1 MRFPFPAAVSTPD
14 MRERHTGWIVF
25 LLTLAVGGI
34 GMAATGSL
42 LYIRLVYM
50 SVLVLAAAGIWAMIS
65 LRGVRVARRARSLR
79 ASVGDIFEETIE
91 VSNASRLPRLFL
103 EVENESTL
111 PQAAGSRLVTMI
123 GSRENRT
130 YLARTWLTSRGAFPL
145 GPTTLRSGDPF
156 GFFSARKTFPAT
168 DSLLVLPLI
177 LPLANFPSPPGML
190 PGGKAI
196 RRKAYE
202 VTPHAAGV
210 REYVTGDPLKRIH
223 WPSTARRG
231 KLMVKEFEQDPQAEL
246 WIFLDAQLGIQVEQ
260 KSEAEQ
266 VWNDWMFIR
275 RPKIKLAASTI
286 EYGACIAASLAHYFI
301 EQRRAVGLV
310 TNGPVYTVIPAER
323 SERQESKVLET
334 LAFVSGEGELSLAS
348 LVDLQSPQM
357 PFGSS
362 AVLITPSSREDVLL
376 AVELLQRRNLR
387 PLVLLLMAES
397 FGGRPGSE
405 ALAEKL
411 EARGV
416 AVCKIYKDAD
426 LAETLQAFAN
436 LHKGLENRTW
446 QAIPSFPSI

>member
-1 MRFPFPAAVSTPD
+1 MRQ
-14 MRERHTGWIVF
+14 RHTGWIIF
-25 LLTLAVGGI
+25 LLTLAVGGL
-34 GMAATGSL
+34 GMAATGTL
-42 LYIRLVYM
+42 LYVRLVYM
-50 SVLVLAAAGIWAMIS
+50 SVLVLLVAWVWARIS
-65 LRGVRVARRARSLR
+65 LRGARILRQARSLR

-91 VSNASRLPRLFL
+91 ISNDSRLPRLFV
-103 EVENESTL
+103 EVENESSL

-123 GSRENRT
+123 ASKETRT
-130 YLARTWLTSRGAFPL
+130 YLARTWLTRRGAFPL

-156 GFFSARKTFPAT
+156 GFFTAQKTFPAA

-177 LPLANFPSPPGML
+177 IPLSDFPSPPGML

-246 WIFLDAQLGIQVEQ
+246 WIFLDAQVGIQAEQ
-260 KSEAEQ
+260 KSEGEQ

-275 RPKIKLAASTI
+275 RPKIKLAVSTI

-357 PFGSS
+357 PLGSS
-362 AVLITPSSREDVLL
+362 AVLITPSSRDDVLL

-387 PLVLLLMAES
+387 PLVLLLMAQS

-405 ALAEKL
+405 SLAEKL
-411 EARGV
+411 NGRGV

-436 LHKGLENRTW
+436 LHKGLENRSW
-446 QAIPSFPSI
+446 QAIPLPLSI

>member
-1 MRFPFPAAVSTPD
+1 MCRSLVAVSTPD
-14 MRERHTGWIVF
+14 MRKRHTGWIVF

-42 LYIRLVYM
+42 LYVRLVYLG
-50 SVLVLAAAGIWAMIS
+50 VLVLFTAWVWTWVS
-65 LRGVRVARRARSLR
+65 LRGVRVLRQARSLR

-91 VSNASRLPRLFL
+91 VSNSTRLPRLFL
-103 EVENESTL
+103 EVENESNL
-111 PQAAGSRLVTMI
+111 PQAAGSRLVTMV
-123 GSRENRT
+123 GSKENRT

-156 GFFSARKTFPAT
+156 GFFTARKTFPSA

-177 LPLANFPSPPGML
+177 IPLADFPSPPGML

-196 RRKAYE
+196 RRKSYE

-231 KLMVKEFEQDPQAEL
+231 RLMVKEFEQDPQAEL
-246 WIFLDAQLGIQVEQ
+246 WIFLDAQVGIQAEQ
-260 KSEAEQ
+260 NPEIEQ

-310 TNGPVYTVIPAER
+310 TNGPVYTVISAER

-357 PFGSS
+357 PLGSS
-362 AVLITPSSREDVLL
+362 AVLITPSSRDDVLL

-387 PLVLLLMAES
+387 PLVLLLMAHS
-397 FGGRPGSE
+397 FGGRSGSE

-411 EARGV
+411 EQRGV
-416 AVCKIYKDAD
+416 SVCKIYKDAD

-436 LHKGLENRTW
+436 AHKGLENRTW
-446 QAIPSFPSI
+446 QAIPLPPST

>member
-1 MRFPFPAAVSTPD
+1 MRK
-14 MRERHTGWIVF
+14 RHTGWMIF
-25 LLTLAVGGI
+25 LLLLAVGGI
-34 GMAATGSL
+34 GMTATGSL
-42 LYIRLVYM
+42 LYVRLVYM
-50 SVLVLAAAGIWAMIS
+50 SALVLFAAWAWSVIS
-65 LRGVRVARRARSLR
+65 LRGVRVQRQARSLR

-91 VSNASRLPRLFL
+91 ISNSTRLPRLFL
-103 EVENESTL
+103 EVENESNL

-123 GSRENRT
+123 GGKESRT
-130 YLARTWLTSRGAFPL
+130 YLARTWLTHRGAFPL

-156 GFFSARKTFPAT
+156 GFFSTQKTFPPAH
-168 DSLLVLPLI
+168 SLLVLPLI
-177 LPLANFPSPPGML
+177 IPLSDFPSPPGML
-190 PGGKAI
+190 SGGKAI
-196 RRKAYE
+196 RRKAHE

-210 REYVTGDPLKRIH
+210 REYITGDPLKRIH

-246 WIFLDAQLGIQVEQ
+246 WIFLDAQLGVQAEQ
-260 KSEAEQ
+260 KSAVEQ
-266 VWNDWMFIR
+266 VWNDWMFTR

-357 PFGSS
+357 PLGSS
-362 AVLITPSSREDVLL
+362 AVLITPSSRDDVLL

-405 ALAEKL
+405 TLAQKL
-411 EARGV
+411 NGRGV
-416 AVCKIYKDAD
+416 AVCKIYQDAD
-426 LAETLQAFAN
+426 LTETLQAFTN
-436 LHKGLENRTW
+436 SHKGLENRNW
-446 QAIPSFPSI
+446 QSISSSPST

>member
-1 MRFPFPAAVSTPD
+1 MRK
-14 MRERHTGWIVF
+14 RHTGWIIF

-42 LYIRLVYM
+42 LYVRLVYLG
-50 SVLVLAAAGIWAMIS
+50 VLVLFTAWAWTWIS
-65 LRGVRVARRARSLR
+65 LRGIRILRQARSLR

-91 VSNASRLPRLFL
+91 VSNSTRLPRLFL
-103 EVENESTL
+103 EVENESNL
-111 PQAAGSRLVTMI
+111 PQAAGSRLVTMV
-123 GSRENRT
+123 GSKENRT

-156 GFFSARKTFPAT
+156 GFFTARKTFASA

-177 LPLANFPSPPGML
+177 IPLADFPSPPGML

-196 RRKAYE
+196 RRKSYE

-231 KLMVKEFEQDPQAEL
+231 RLMVKEFEQDPQAEL
-246 WIFLDAQLGIQVEQ
+246 WIFLDAQVGIQAEQ
-260 KSEAEQ
+260 KPEIEQ

-323 SERQESKVLET
+323 SERQENKVLET
-334 LAFVSGEGELSLAS
+334 LAFVSGDGELSLAS

-357 PFGSS
+357 PLGSS
-362 AVLITPSSREDVLL
+362 AVLITPSSRDDVLL
-376 AVELLQRRNLR
+376 SVQLLQRRNLR
-387 PLVLLLMAES
+387 PLVLLLMARS

-411 EARGV
+411 EQRGV
-416 AVCKIYKDAD
+416 SVCKIYKDAD

-436 LHKGLENRTW
+436 AHKGLENRTW
-446 QAIPSFPSI
+446 QAIPLSPST

>member
-1 MRFPFPAAVSTPD
+1 MRK
-14 MRERHTGWIVF
+14 RHTGWIVF

-42 LYIRLVYM
+42 LYVRLVYLGA
-50 SVLVLAAAGIWAMIS
+50 LVLLTAWVWTWIS
-65 LRGVRVARRARSLR
+65 LRGVRVLRQARSLR

-91 VSNASRLPRLFL
+91 VSNPTRLPRLFL
-103 EVENESTL
+103 EVENESNL

-156 GFFSARKTFPAT
+156 GFFLARKTFPSA

-177 LPLANFPSPPGML
+177 IPLADCPSPPGML

-196 RRKAYE
+196 RRKAFE

-231 KLMVKEFEQDPQAEL
+231 RLMVKEFEQDPQAEL
-246 WIFLDAQLGIQVEQ
+246 WIFLDAQLGIQAEQ
-260 KSEAEQ
+260 KPEMEQ

-357 PFGSS
+357 PLGSS
-362 AVLITPSSREDVLL
+362 AVLITPSSRDDVLL

-387 PLVLLLMAES
+387 PLVLLLMTHS

-405 ALAEKL
+405 SLAEKL
-411 EARGV
+411 EQRGV
-416 AVCKIYKDAD
+416 SVCKIYKDAD

-436 LHKGLENRTW
+436 AHKGLENRTW
-446 QAIPSFPSI
+446 QAIPLSPSI

>member
-1 MRFPFPAAVSTPD
+1 MRK
-14 MRERHTGWIVF
+14 RHTGWIVF

-42 LYIRLVYM
+42 LYVRLVYM
-50 SVLVLAAAGIWAMIS
+50 SVLLLLVAWLWTGIS
-65 LRGVRVARRARSLR
+65 LRGVRVMRQARSLR

-91 VSNASRLPRLFL
+91 VSNTTRLPRLFL
-103 EVENESTL
+103 EIENESNL

-156 GFFSARKTFPAT
+156 GFFTARKTFPSA

-177 LPLANFPSPPGML
+177 IPLADFPSPPGML

-196 RRKAYE
+196 RRKSYE

-231 KLMVKEFEQDPQAEL
+231 RLMVKEFEQDPQAEL
-246 WIFLDAQLGIQVEQ
+246 WIFLDAQVGIQAEQKPEVEQ
-260 KSEAEQ
+260 L
-266 VWNDWMFIR
+266 WNDWMFIR

-334 LAFVSGEGELSLAS
+334 LAFVSGDGELSLAS

-357 PFGSS
+357 PLGSS
-362 AVLITPSSREDVLL
+362 AVLITPSSRDDVLL

-387 PLVLLLMAES
+387 PLVLLLMAHS

-411 EARGV
+411 EQRGV
-416 AVCKIYKDAD
+416 SVCKIYKDAD

-436 LHKGLENRTW
+436 AHKGLENHTW
-446 QAIPSFPSI
+446 QAIPLSPST

>member
-1 MRFPFPAAVSTPD
+1 MRKH
-14 MRERHTGWIVF
+14 HTGWMIFF
-25 LLTLAVGGI
+25 LALAVGGV
-34 GMAATGSL
+34 GMAATGAL
-42 LYIRLVYM
+42 LYIRLVYLGAM
-50 SVLVLAAAGIWAMIS
+50 VLLVAWVWAQVS
-65 LRGVRVARRARSLR
+65 LRGVRLLRQARSLR

-91 VSNASRLPRLFL
+91 VSNSTRLPRLFL
-103 EVENESTL
+103 EIENESPL
-111 PQAAGSRLVTMI
+111 PQAAGSRLITMV
-123 GSRENRT
+123 GGKENRA

-156 GFFSARKTFPAT
+156 GFFLARKTFPAA
-168 DSLLVLPLI
+168 DSLLVLPPI
-177 LPLANFPSPPGML
+177 IPLSDFPSPPGML

-202 VTPHAAGV
+202 VTPHASGA

-231 KLMVKEFEQDPQAEL
+231 RLMVKEFEQDPQAEL
-246 WIFLDAQLGIQVEQ
+246 WIFLDAQAGIQAEQ
-260 KSEAEQ
+260 KSEVEP

-334 LAFVSGEGELSLAS
+334 LAFVSGEGKLSLAS

-357 PFGSS
+357 PLGSS
-362 AVLITPSSREDVLL
+362 AVLITPSSRDDVLL

-387 PLVLLLMAES
+387 PLLLLLMARS

-405 ALAEKL
+405 ELAEKL
-411 EARGV
+411 QQRGV

-426 LAETLQAFAN
+426 LAETLQSFAN
-436 LHKGLENRTW
+436 SHKGLENRSW
-446 QAIPSFPSI
+446 QAIPLSPSI